1 MVSELAN
8 VGEVIALSSFEYY
21 AACSCQAQHGQ
32 ANACSL
38 KRHDFFDLMQL
49 VNHSAA
55 FLITKMM
62 Y

>member
-21 AACSCQAQHGQ
+21 AACCCQAQHGQ
-32 ANACSL
+32 AKACSL

-49 VNHSAA
+49 VNHSVS
-55 FLITKMM
+55 FLITEIL